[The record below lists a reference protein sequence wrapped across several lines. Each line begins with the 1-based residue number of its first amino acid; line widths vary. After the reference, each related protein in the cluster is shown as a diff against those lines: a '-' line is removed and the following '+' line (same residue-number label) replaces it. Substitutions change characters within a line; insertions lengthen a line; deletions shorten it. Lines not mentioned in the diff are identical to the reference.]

1 MGQWEVG
8 RGASLACPSHGPPHT
23 FSFPSPQPPY
33 DTKRPPVL
41 LKVVGEHRAFGGW
54 GRDKPTKKHGP
65 LQMFSPANGVCNY
78 LAQERIYCM
87 LILPI
92 PVFSPTELKGRKT
105 IISQHGGG
113 DGTGTKV
120 PPSYAPGNGGM
131 LVKSDLIFGAWGRC
145 DLHGSLS
152 NSAWFL
158 YRIYF
163 SFALLQF
170 SSILPSFHQT
180 FLCFPL

>member
-1 MGQWEVG
+1 MVPRTLSLFPLPSLCTTQRGLQLWGREVWRLTSYDLGAEGNRGIARIFQRG
-8 RGASLACPSHGPPHT
+8 RGGGGASHCVTPRVLTRLACQHLCC
-23 FSFPSPQPPY
+23 
-33 DTKRPPVL
+33 VL

-92 PVFSPTELKGRKT
+92 PVFSPTELKARKT

-113 DGTGTKV
+113 
-120 PPSYAPGNGGM
+120 GG
-131 LVKSDLIFGAWGRC
+131 W
-145 DLHGSLS
+145 HG
-152 NSAWFL
+152 
-158 YRIYF
+158 
-163 SFALLQF
+163 
-170 SSILPSFHQT
+170 HQGS
-180 FLCFPL
+180 P